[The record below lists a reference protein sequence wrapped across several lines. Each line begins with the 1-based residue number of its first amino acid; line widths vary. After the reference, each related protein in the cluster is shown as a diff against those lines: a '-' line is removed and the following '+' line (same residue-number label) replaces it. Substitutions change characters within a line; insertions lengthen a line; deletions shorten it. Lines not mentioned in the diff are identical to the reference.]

1 MLTSLRLTNFKNF
14 QDTHLSLGPLTLL
27 VGTNASGKSN
37 LRDAFRFLHGIS
49 RGYTLAEIM
58 GEKWVDGGVL
68 QWRGIRGGTREAT
81 YLQAETFVLEV
92 TWEVTVA
99 DTEDANAAINK
110 YCYCIEVAPNLKYK
124 PPLLVRENL
133 YENGIMVFETPDSR
147 VTGLFGQAIKVAY
160 VPDSSSLDQSL
171 KPDEM
176 YFHNNQPV
184 LSQFAARIA
193 LGERF
198 APKLERAVHQTVVV
212 LGPMR
217 FLDLSPDAMRRSSLP
232 GQTVLGDRGE
242 NLSSVLQAI
251 CQTEEGNKTLLS
263 WLQELTPMDAVDFD
277 FVPDLQGGVT
287 LIIREKNGQ
296 RTSAYSASDGTLRF
310 LAMAAALLGEEA
322 AGFYFFEE
330 MDNGIHPTR
339 LALLLQLIEQRVA
352 DGSVQVVATTHSPPL
367 LRLLSPKSLEHAS
380 LVYRSAEIPEARI
393 IRLLDLPEA
402 RRVVREQDVARLLES
417 GWLEDAVAFRDA
429 QTQEPEKQAA

>member
-14 QDTHLSLGPLTLL
+14 QDTRLSLGAMTLL

-49 RGYTLAEIM
+49 RGYILAEIM

-92 TWEVTVA
+92 TWEDTVA
-99 DTEDANAAINK
+99 DTEDTNTAKNK
-110 YCYCIEVAPNLKYK
+110 YRYCIEVAPNLKYK
-124 PPLLVRENL
+124 PPLLVREAL
-133 YENGIMVFETPDSR
+133 YENDVTVFETPNSR
-147 VTGLFGQAIKVAY
+147 VTAFFGQAIKVAF
-160 VPDSSSLDQSL
+160 VPDASPLDQSVKL
-171 KPDEM
+171 DEM
-176 YFHNNQPV
+176 FFGNNQPV

-193 LGERF
+193 LGGRF
-198 APKLERAVHQTVVV
+198 TPQLQRAVHQAMAV
-212 LGPMR
+212 LGSMR

-251 CQTEEGNKTLLS
+251 CQIEEGKKTLLS
-263 WLQELTPMDAVDFD
+263 WLQELTPMDTVDFG

-287 LIIREKNGQ
+287 LIIKEKNGQ
-296 RTSAYSASDGTLRF
+296 QTSAYSASDGTLRF

-330 MDNGIHPTR
+330 LDNGIHPTR

-352 DGSVQVVATTHSPPL
+352 DSSIQVVATTHSPPL

-380 LVYRSAEIPEARI
+380 LVYRSVEIPEARI
-393 IRLLDLPEA
+393 MRLLDLPEA

-417 GWLEDAVAFRDA
+417 GWLEDAVAFQDA
-429 QTQEPEKQAA
+429 QVQESEKQAA